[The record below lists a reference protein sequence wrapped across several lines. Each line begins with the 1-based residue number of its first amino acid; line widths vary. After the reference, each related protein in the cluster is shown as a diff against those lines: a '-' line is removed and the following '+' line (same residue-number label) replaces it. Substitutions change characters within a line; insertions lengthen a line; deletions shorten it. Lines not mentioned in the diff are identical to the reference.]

1 MRQTDNPDPRPPS
14 APSVTGFRTA
24 LRWSHPLW
32 WLLGILGA
40 LAMVGTLDAL
50 GLVPAGWMQ
59 VVDSLG
65 GRWMDG
71 MAALSAWLDGRLPYG
86 MMLGAREAA
95 FALVVLVTI
104 LPVTIA
110 RAVVSDRPVERVDRV
125 LRYAGLVFVVYG
137 MAIVL
142 APGRMADTPDIFAS
156 AVVATCV
163 GFILSISATGIH
175 DADSDANRRMLIGVA
190 PLILLFLGEPL
201 GWTVSDVFYSAAMV
215 VAGLAAFISVS
226 LILFRVARPY
236 VTAFAVTLG
245 VITAIQLLSIV
256 PAVAQQIAPFF

>member
-1 MRQTDNPDPRPPS
+1 
-14 APSVTGFRTA
+14 
-24 LRWSHPLW
+24 
-32 WLLGILGA
+32 
-40 LAMVGTLDAL
+40 MVGTLNAL
-50 GLVPAGWMQ
+50 GLIPSGWME
-59 VVDSLG
+59 VVEALG
-65 GRWMDG
+65 GRWMDW
-71 MAALSAWLDGRLPYG
+71 MAALSAWLDGRLPFG

-95 FALVVLVTI
+95 FVLVVLVTI

-110 RAVVSDRPVERVDRV
+110 RAVANDRRVELVDRV

-142 APGRMADTPDIFAS
+142 APGRMVDTPQIFAS

-163 GFILSISATGIH
+163 GFILSISATGDH
-175 DADSDANRRMLIGVA
+175 DAESYANRRMLIGVA

-201 GWTVSDVFYSAAMV
+201 GWTAPDAVYTAALV
-215 VAGLAAFISVS
+215 IAGLAAFISVS